1 MQCAEFLPLVDRARK
16 VIVNHWEKEKDKKNH
31 LDDYPSPMHQTNII
45 MTRMELK
52 TLSRVK
58 ISAEDWYSSP
68 INQSLTLAAAVTKTL
83 VRVQNVAKER
93 RKKLISAIA
102 ISKNMP

>member
-1 MQCAEFLPLVDRARK
+1 
-16 VIVNHWEKEKDKKNH
+16 
-31 LDDYPSPMHQTNII
+31 MHQTNII

-58 ISAEDWYSSP
+58 ISAEDWYSSS